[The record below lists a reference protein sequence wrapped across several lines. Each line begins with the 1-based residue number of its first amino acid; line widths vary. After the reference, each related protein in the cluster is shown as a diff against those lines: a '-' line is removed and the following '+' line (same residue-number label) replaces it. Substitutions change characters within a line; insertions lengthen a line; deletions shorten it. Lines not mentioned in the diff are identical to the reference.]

1 MIQQATSSSDLLSSL
16 FPGLGQQSA
25 QSFAPDFLQSEF
37 PSLSSDNTNLSGLS
51 LGEDSATSFE
61 QLFSSTLQESSS
73 LPSIEQSTLKATQ
86 SESSKSSDDYAD
98 IETVVIYIEE
108 PTSSVSSYNESPLI
122 KPSTVVQKSQES
134 STNNIGL
141 DVVASEKRVA
151 KKPINIGTPDIN
163 SYQSEHPY
171 NIIGI
176 DNTLPLSTQVSEE
189 TDTQFE
195 RSTKPEATV
204 EPEGGGKSFVENTA
218 TNPHVIDRPNTETL
232 SENGDINSNYSEDT
246 QSVKSELAKV
256 KENVATESLRDSK
269 QPIKNIPTET
279 TNYIPNKNEPKNIE
293 SDVAQ
298 NLVEIRVMQTDSVA
312 MNNIISPKIS
322 KSNNFSALS
331 EIADKFGKGYHPT
344 ANTESHTISLV
355 DNAIEQVGIRS
366 TNNYT
371 ALDLSTSDAPSVIS
385 TLNNSDENTINL
397 EDYKSTSDEAIQ
409 LIPNHT
415 SNELTT
421 GTALTIPVST
431 AVPLLTSLLSSLDS
445 KSSIT
450 TELLGTNDVPSE
462 GATSSPDLNTS
473 FRIRV
478 SIIGNNNDSNL
489 VISKE
494 NVLSPIGNSNT
505 LTDIGSGLQKDNSPE
520 SYNPPISAGG
530 ELSQPKKTNS
540 EISDSLLSNSTS
552 NTPESS
558 SNSQFEVDNITDGS
572 INDALRN
579 SIEQGIVANN
589 FVRPSLSEFSSED
602 STLNGDTTSADTL
615 KGELPKYH
623 NQIFTGKKSVTSV
636 GDIIELIGAVNQA
649 GLGVSDIEIV
659 VDNTPKEIRNNIEQ
673 SLSARVIPTQ
683 SNDIR
688 SELLTQQKAPITTPT
703 NAGYDTN
710 SFADFGNVVNG
721 GLRNSKP
728 ISDVT
733 NTNKSNGNAVNS
745 IPSSDF
751 VSLKDDR
758 NTTVLNT
765 PSTIPVK
772 SVADKT
778 QSAKYVSSI
787 ETASTLAPT
796 KVEDVEVQD
805 EQIQVSRLDSASIQE
820 SPFASHPSKDE
831 LNAGIIELSATL
843 KENPYTE
850 NPKSNNPKTVDK
862 INISPAISEQLKV
875 VAVSPVTLDTK
886 PIVYQTT
893 ISNSVDIHVDTLT
906 DNSSKSQV
914 IASINNVV
922 DTASENKTVLHQ
934 PAISKNVVVENL
946 PNNKQVDS
954 KTLTPTKVEQFD
966 GDSASLLKQL
976 NQDNRNTIRQFSPSS
991 IPIAPVE
998 FEYTISQHS
1007 SDIDGITAAKENI
1020 VSLPNCVTENA
1031 NSTSANSEYVISQH
1045 PSQSIDD
1052 FTEQL
1057 DTSSAQINRTPESVI
1072 PDYDLAKAI
1081 ESDDTS
1087 ISIDTITKSVKD
1099 SSPRNTELTSD
1110 KESPKDINANSLLTK
1125 STDSIVEN
1133 SNERVAEVNDASS
1146 SIQVITQP
1154 TFDDNTLQS
1163 EDSQS
1168 RIVST
1173 KTPAKQESNLVAN
1186 KATLEAISEVATPVL
1201 IATKP
1206 ITIDAEH
1213 IANKPNE
1220 VGYSAVKS
1228 VISNVEFEQEIPIQP
1243 QLDIS
1248 VKSQTAST
1256 PPLPSEPEYDDNSND
1271 EYIDVRDEYINKG
1284 DSKILGFAK
1293 QTNSQVVVDRHP
1305 SIEPDKQDSQLLK
1318 NATPIKNAIP
1328 NRVSLKEIEGKNQS
1342 QPISITESAI
1352 EATSILP
1359 VSNEI
1364 DIVPNTIDVS
1374 SDNIRVSQ
1382 PNNQEVTK
1390 ADSTS
1395 FSYSTTVISEVRNE
1409 YQQPENK
1416 ENLTKSE
1423 VNYQAKNETKND
1435 TVGDV
1440 RSIVRDL
1447 RSRSEIFGTMSLF
1460 AGNSSNRNNTITTQY
1475 VPTHPLEQIEVA
1487 NKAVEV
1493 ISPYSRAIQ
1502 QEISR
1507 PIISKHSKPATTEAT
1522 LALDANQ
1529 LPANVGNLSD
1539 RIGSMN
1545 KSVASTNLEADV
1557 DIVAKE
1563 QPELLIQRSG
1573 SQYFAI
1579 ESTPLQKTAIPQT
1592 ESVQSGF
1599 SASTDIKLSDSDSK
1613 NSSEQN
1619 TSDSDNSNKS
1629 REPII
1634 TSNQKLSN
1642 TDTSYSSVEYSVA
1655 DSAITD
1661 NSYSASVYT
1670 DSRVS
1675 NFNNATT
1682 PSGISKEIATEI
1694 PRVSKNVTPRKSEEE
1709 VSAILPQTKEP
1720 FRSEQSQS
1728 AIISSA
1734 ISSINDDKRFL
1745 SSQDDVANSEYE
1757 YISSVSANNKE
1768 YNSPLP
1774 IHSKELL
1781 NANELTT
1788 SVNTNFNNVL
1798 SSAERKPENNTLSST
1813 QTQSNGFSQ
1822 QQLATPVNTI
1832 PEQRFI
1838 QNKATAEQPQQ
1849 QTQLQVPIGQFVPT
1863 TSTILRNFTASNG
1876 GSVKMILSPEAL
1888 GTVVV
1893 KLTMNERQSKLVMEV
1908 ESSATKS
1915 IIESQLKTLQDQLSQ
1930 NGVSMD
1936 SISVNVRSESRQS
1949 SMDFNQGNQSQQQSA
1964 FMSQDNTRR
1973 EQQQR
1978 NNEENKQRLEYLR
1991 SLSDESLGQQN
2002 PDARQE
2008 SNGKN
2013 KQGRYTVQDLK
2024 TLRGFERIA

>member
-25 QSFAPDFLQSEF
+25 QSFVPDFLQSEF

-73 LPSIEQSTLKATQ
+73 LPYIEQSTLKATP

-171 NIIGI
+171 NVIGI
-176 DNTLPLSTQVSEE
+176 DNTLPLSTQVSGE
-189 TDTQFE
+189 TDTQID

-204 EPEGGGKSFVENTA
+204 EPEGDGKSFAENTT
-218 TNPHVIDRPNTETL
+218 TNPHVADRPNTETL

-256 KENVATESLRDSK
+256 KENVTTESLRDSK
-269 QPIKNIPTET
+269 QPIQNIPTET

-312 MNNIISPKIS
+312 MNNIVLPKTS

-355 DNAIEQVGIRS
+355 DNAIEQVGIRI

-371 ALDLSTSDAPSVIS
+371 ALDLSTSDAPSSIS

-397 EDYKSTSDEAIQ
+397 EDYKSTSYEAIQ
-409 LIPNHT
+409 LTPNQN
-415 SNELTT
+415 SNELAT

-450 TELLGTNDVPSE
+450 TELLGTNNVPSE

-489 VISKE
+489 VISEE
-494 NVLSPIGNSNT
+494 NVLLPIGNSNT

-520 SYNPPISAGG
+520 SYNSPISAGG
-530 ELSQPKKTNS
+530 ELSQPKNPNS
-540 EISDSLLSNSTS
+540 EVSDSLLSNSTS

-589 FVRPSLSEFSSED
+589 LVRPSLSEFSSED

-688 SELLTQQKAPITTPT
+688 SELLTQQKAPITTPP
-703 NAGYDTN
+703 NVSYDAN
-710 SFADFGNVVNG
+710 SFADFRNVANG
-721 GLRNSKP
+721 ELQDSKP
-728 ISDVT
+728 ISDVP
-733 NTNKSNGNAVNS
+733 NTNKSNGNAINS

-758 NTTVLNT
+758 NTTDLNT

-772 SVADKT
+772 SVVDKT

-787 ETASTLAPT
+787 ETASTLSPS

-805 EQIQVSRLDSASIQE
+805 EL
-820 SPFASHPSKDE
+820 KT
-831 LNAGIIELSATL
+831 GIIELSATP
-843 KENPYTE
+843 KENSYTE
-850 NPKSNNPKTVDK
+850 IPKSNNPRTVDK
-862 INISPAISEQLKV
+862 VHISSTKTEQTIT
-875 VAVSPVTLDTK
+875 VALSPVTLDTK
-886 PIVYQTT
+886 PIVNQTT
-893 ISNSVDIHVDTLT
+893 ISNSVDIPDDTLIS
-906 DNSSKSQV
+906 NSTKSQV
-914 IASINNVV
+914 ADSVNNAV
-922 DTASENKTVLHQ
+922 DTVFDNKIVLNQ

-976 NQDNRNTIRQFSPSS
+976 NQDNRNTIGQFSSSS

-998 FEYTISQHS
+998 FESTASQHGS
-1007 SDIDGITAAKENI
+1007 GIDGITAAKENI
-1020 VSLPNCVTENA
+1020 VSLPNSVTENA

-1072 PDYDLAKAI
+1072 PDYELAKTI

-1087 ISIDTITKSVKD
+1087 ISIDTTTKSVKD
-1099 SSPRNTELTSD
+1099 SSPRGAERTSD

-1173 KTPAKQESNLVAN
+1173 KTPAKQESNFVAN
-1186 KATLEAISEVATPVL
+1186 KATLEATTEDATPTL
-1201 IATKP
+1201 IDSEP

-1228 VISNVEFEQEIPIQP
+1228 AISNVEFEQEIRIQP

-1256 PPLPSEPEYDDNSND
+1256 PPLPSEPESDNNSND
-1271 EYIDVRDEYINKG
+1271 EYIDVRDEYITKS
-1284 DSKILGFAK
+1284 DSKISRVGK
-1293 QTNSQVVVDRHP
+1293 QSDSNVVVGKYP
-1305 SIEPDKQDSQLLK
+1305 SVESDKQDSQLSK
-1318 NATPIKNAIP
+1318 NDTPIKNAIP

-1342 QPISITESAI
+1342 HPISITESAT
-1352 EATSILP
+1352 EVTNTLP

-1364 DIVPNTIDVS
+1364 DIVPNTIDVI

-1382 PNNQEVTK
+1382 PNNKDVTK

-1395 FSYSTTVISEVRNE
+1395 FSDSTTVISEVPNE

-1416 ENLTKSE
+1416 EHLTKSK

-1440 RSIVRDL
+1440 RSVVRDL

-1507 PIISKHSKPATTEAT
+1507 PIISKYSKPATTEVT

-1529 LPANVGNLSD
+1529 LPANVGNLNGNIDST
-1539 RIGSMN
+1539 N

-1557 DIVAKE
+1557 DIVATE

-1579 ESTPLQKTAIPQT
+1579 ESTPLKKVAIPQT

-1599 SASTDIKLSDSDSK
+1599 SASTDIKLSGTDSK
-1613 NSSEQN
+1613 QSGEQN
-1619 TSDSDNSNKS
+1619 TSDSDNSNKG

-1634 TSNQKLSN
+1634 ASKQKLNN
-1642 TDTSYSSVEYSVA
+1642 TDTEYASVNYSVA
-1655 DSAITD
+1655 DNAVSY
-1661 NSYSASVYT
+1661 NSNSTSVYS

-1682 PSGISKEIATEI
+1682 ALGISKEIATEI
-1694 PRVSKNVTPRKSEEE
+1694 PRVSKNVMPRKSEED
-1709 VSAILPQTKEP
+1709 VSVTLPQTKEP
-1720 FRSEQSQS
+1720 LRSEQSQS

-1734 ISSINDDKRFL
+1734 ISSINDSKKFVA
-1745 SSQDDVANSEYE
+1745 SKDDVANSEYV
-1757 YISSVSANNKE
+1757 SSVSANNKE
-1768 YNSPLP
+1768 YISPLS
-1774 IHSKELL
+1774 IHSKESL
-1781 NANELTT
+1781 NTNELTT
-1788 SVNTNFNNVL
+1788 STSTNFNNVL
-1798 SSAERKPENNTLSST
+1798 SSAEQKPENLTLSST
-1813 QTQSNGFSQ
+1813 QTQSNGISQ
-1822 QQLATPVNTI
+1822 QQLATAVSTI
-1832 PEQRFI
+1832 PEQRFV
-1838 QNKATAEQPQQ
+1838 QNKVLPEQPQQ

-1863 TSTILRNFTASNG
+1863 TSAILRNFTASNG

-1893 KLTMNERQSKLVMEV
+1893 KLTMDERQSKLVMEV

-2002 PDARQE
+2002 TDARQE